1 MGIPG
6 HLEGRSSPVLM
17 PFSLYLNKR
26 ENLGRTVKE
35 IPPTCSSTVS
45 DGNCHPEQQR
55 QHQLRTQKRPPCPG
69 RVVS

>member
-17 PFSLYLNKR
+17 PLSLYLNKR

-35 IPPTCSSTVS
+35 IPPTCSSMETAIRS
-45 DGNCHPEQQR
+45 NSG
-55 QHQLRTQKRPPCPG
+55 
-69 RVVS
+69 SIS